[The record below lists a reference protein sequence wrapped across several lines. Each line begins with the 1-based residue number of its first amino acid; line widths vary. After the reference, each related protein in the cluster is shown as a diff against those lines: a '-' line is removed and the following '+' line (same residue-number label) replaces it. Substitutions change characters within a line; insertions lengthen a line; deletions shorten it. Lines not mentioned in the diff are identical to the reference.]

1 MHSPFKTLLNTP
13 CKRLPAA
20 HRWDKESESYFPTDF
35 GKATLSS
42 GLPPDEALLVKQDLA
57 RARMGFCMA
66 TDLHLTYLITPVR
79 EELQVDWNRFYDMF
93 ERLAGAELKV
103 AGFVGVAPYHIVQ
116 QKIGAIRRGA
126 KMTPQQQ
133 EQCRVATRCGMLWAG
148 GASLGLLRTPN
159 SGSEHEMPVLQVW
172 TKLYKLLTYL
182 QRMPGSQHIRSGQ
195 KGCCFLLLSMIA

>member
-1 MHSPFKTLLNTP
+1 MPPF
-13 CKRLPAA
+13 
-20 HRWDKESESYFPTDF
+20 RWDKESGSYFPTDF

-79 EELQVDWNRFYDMF
+79 EELPVDWHRFYDMF

-116 QKIGAIRRGA
+116 QKMGAIRRGA
-126 KMTPQQQ
+126 KLTPQQQ
-133 EQCRVATRCGMLWAG
+133 EQARVATRYGWAALVIFHDG
-148 GASLGLLRTPN
+148 H
-159 SGSEHEMPVLQVW
+159 SEDTSCFWMDS
-172 TKLYKLLTYL
+172 
-182 QRMPGSQHIRSGQ
+182 PGEY
-195 KGCCFLLLSMIA
+195 GCANLLL